1 MYGPLLCVPKSTF
14 PDDDILSDDLKQIT
28 FTLLKEL
35 VETAKPSPNL
45 TGSFGDQKLCQT
57 VLKCIWT
64 QMVMDGA
71 EDVEEPESRGM
82 FRTVLAEASSI
93 VHSMFGKL
101 ILDFTKIH
109 HNLPSTALKPSDE
122 WTAFESRF
130 DESYSAS
137 KGA

>member
-1 MYGPLLCVPKSTF
+1 LCVPKSTF

-35 VETAKPSPNL
+35 VETATQSL
-45 TGSFGDQKLCQT
+45 ILQVRLVIKLCQT

-109 HNLPSTALKPSDE
+109 HNLPSLLKPSDE

>member
-1 MYGPLLCVPKSTF
+1 
-14 PDDDILSDDLKQIT
+14 
-28 FTLLKEL
+28 
-35 VETAKPSPNL
+35 
-45 TGSFGDQKLCQT
+45 
-57 VLKCIWT
+57 
-64 QMVMDGA
+64 MVMDGA

-122 WTAFESRF
+122 WTAFDHDSMKAIPRRKAR
-130 DESYSAS
+130 SLLVVAKILIQIVSV
-137 KGA
+137 

>member
-1 MYGPLLCVPKSTF
+1 
-14 PDDDILSDDLKQIT
+14 
-28 FTLLKEL
+28 
-35 VETAKPSPNL
+35 
-45 TGSFGDQKLCQT
+45 
-57 VLKCIWT
+57 
-64 QMVMDGA
+64 MVMDGA

-109 HNLPSTALKPSDE
+109 HNLPSALKPSDE

-130 DESYSAS
+130 DKLFRVERRVVYSSSLKFSSRSYPSRRS
-137 KGA
+137 